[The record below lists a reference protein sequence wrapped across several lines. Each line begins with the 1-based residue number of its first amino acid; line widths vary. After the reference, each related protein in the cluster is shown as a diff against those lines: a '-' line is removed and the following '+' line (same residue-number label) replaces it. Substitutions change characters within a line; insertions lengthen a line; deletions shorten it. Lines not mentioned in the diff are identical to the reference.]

1 MSGIKK
7 FKEDLREAGRK
18 HPQLLIQKFEKL
30 RLSELELSIMK
41 LRYVDGLLIKQI
53 PYETGRGIQW
63 VKKVHH
69 KATLK
74 ILDGF
79 DVADFL
85 ELDVSL
91 KAPFAE
97 TLQFIDF
104 D

>member
-7 FKEDLREAGRK
+7 FKEDLREAGR
-18 HPQLLIQKFEKL
+18 
-30 RLSELELSIMK
+30 
-41 LRYVDGLLIKQI
+41 
-53 PYETGRGIQW
+53 GIQW
-63 VKKVHH
+63 VKKVHR

-91 KAPFAE
+91 S
-97 TLQFIDF
+97 
-104 D
+104 